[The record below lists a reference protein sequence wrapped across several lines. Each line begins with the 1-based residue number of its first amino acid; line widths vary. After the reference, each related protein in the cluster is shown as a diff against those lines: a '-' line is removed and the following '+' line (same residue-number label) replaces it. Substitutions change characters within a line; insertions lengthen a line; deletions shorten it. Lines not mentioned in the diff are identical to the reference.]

1 MSRTPGRRRTRT
13 AALLA
18 LVDGGFTLLGAAAA
32 GWLALLTVQRIAS
45 GGLRD
50 WWLVAVLW
58 LLLAYLLL
66 PRLHGLL
73 TRVYV
78 PDYFIGRTRTYEG
91 LLGDPVN
98 AAVLGTTEDLHSAM
112 TRGGWQLADELG
124 FRSGLRTVTSTLA
137 RRTYATAP
145 VSPLFLFGRSQDLT
159 YQQEVQGSPARR
171 HHVRFW
177 RTPPGWRLP
186 GGARVDWVA
195 AGTYDRRVGLSAF
208 TLQVTHKIDV
218 DTDAE
223 RDHLVATVLAGSP
236 EARVRTL
243 RHFSSGYHSRNGG
256 GDAIRTDGH
265 LPVLDLADV
274 VDEERADPG
283 VPPPDWHGLAAP
295 ALALLAAVRDTG
307 ASNRDHRPLSLYLG
321 HLLVVLRLLLT
332 AAVGAAGAAAEV
344 IGPERAAPWLP
355 QPAEL
360 VPWQSAPA
368 PPLVLL
374 GGAVAAWLAVAAASQ
389 LAFAGSSA
397 ARLLVLVAALG
408 DVVVLLT
415 ATTAGGGGLVPL
427 AATTALV
434 LDLGVLVTLSAGDAR
449 DFTLRTRLRTRLRTP
464 GRRPRTPGGAPGGAP
479 EGASGQA

>member
-1 MSRTPGRRRTRT
+1 MSRPPGQRRSRP

-18 LVDGGFTLLGAAAA
+18 LVDGAFTLLGAAAA
-32 GWLALLTVQRIAS
+32 GWLALLTVERIAS
-45 GGLRD
+45 GGLGD

-58 LLLAYLLL
+58 ALLAYLLL
-66 PRLHGLL
+66 PRLHALL
-73 TRVYV
+73 SRVYV

-98 AAVLGTTEDLHSAM
+98 AAVLGTTEDLHTAM
-112 TRGGWQLADELG
+112 ARGGWQLADELG

-159 YQQEVQGSPARR
+159 YQQEVAGSPARR

-208 TLQVTHKIDV
+208 TLQVTHKIDG

-223 RDHLVATVLAGSP
+223 RDHLVATLLAGSP
-236 EARVRTL
+236 EARVRVI

-265 LPVLDLADV
+265 LPVVDLVDV
-274 VDEERADPG
+274 VDEASADPG
-283 VPPPDWHGLAAP
+283 RPSAEWHGLAAP

-307 ASNRDHRPLSLYLG
+307 ASNRDHRPVTLYLG
-321 HLLVVLRLLLT
+321 HGLVLLRLLLT
-332 AAVGAAGAAAEV
+332 AAVAAGAAA
-344 IGPERAAPWLP
+344 ALLLAPRGGAPDWLP
-355 QPAEL
+355 QPEEL
-360 VPWQSAPA
+360 VAWPSVRGE
-368 PPLVLL
+368 PLLAL
-374 GGAVAAWLAVAAASQ
+374 GGAVLAWLVLAVVSQ

-397 ARLLVLVAALG
+397 ARLVVLAAVVVDL
-408 DVVVLLT
+408 VVVLT
-415 ATTAGGGGLVPL
+415 ATGGSSPLVSR
-427 AATTALV
+427 AWTTALV
-434 LDLGVLVTLSAGDAR
+434 LDLGVLITLSSGDVRA
-449 DFTLRTRLRTRLRTP
+449 FTLRRTRE
-464 GRRPRTPGGAPGGAP
+464 RRAA
-479 EGASGQA
+479 A

>member
-1 MSRTPGRRRTRT
+1 MRAAPRRPRGRR

-18 LVDGGFTLLGAAAA
+18 MVDGAFTLLGAVAA
-32 GWLALLTVQRIAS
+32 GWLALLTVQRIAT

-50 WWLVAVLW
+50 WWLVLVLW
-58 LLLAYLLL
+58 VLLAYLLL

-98 AAVLGTTEDLHSAM
+98 AAVLGTTEDLHTAM

-137 RRTYATAP
+137 RRTYTTAP
-145 VSPLFLFGRSQDLT
+145 VSPLHLFGRSQDLT
-159 YQQEVQGSPARR
+159 YQQEVEGSPARR

-186 GGARVDWVA
+186 GGARVDWLA

-236 EARVRTL
+236 EVRVRTI
-243 RHFSSGYHSRNGG
+243 RHFSSGYHARNGG

-265 LPVLDLADV
+265 LPVIDLTDV
-274 VDEERADPG
+274 VDEARAVHG
-283 VPPPDWHGLAAP
+283 APPPEWHGLAAP
-295 ALALLAAVRDTG
+295 ARALLAAVRDTG
-307 ASNRDHRPLSLYLG
+307 ASNRDHRPLTLYLG
-321 HLLVVLRLLLT
+321 HVLVLLRLLVT
-332 AAVGAAGAAAEV
+332 AVVAAGAAAAV
-344 IGPERAAPWLP
+344 VLAPGGAAPAWLP
-355 QPAEL
+355 APEDL
-360 VPWQSAPA
+360 VPWPSAPG
-368 PPLVLL
+368 PPLLVL
-374 GGAVAAWLAVAAASQ
+374 GGALLAWLACAVLSQ
-389 LAFAGSSA
+389 LVFAGSST
-397 ARLLVLVAALG
+397 ARLVVLAAAVV

-415 ATTAGGGGLVPL
+415 ATTTGSGPL
-427 AATTALV
+427 ASRAWTTALV
-434 LDLGVLVTLSAGDAR
+434 LDLGVVITLSSGDVR
-449 DFTLRTRLRTRLRTP
+449 DFTLRRRHPGTP
-464 GRRPRTPGGAPGGAP
+464 PAGPRARAAPGDQG
-479 EGASGQA
+479 SGQA